1 MLSVAS
7 IFDANN
13 LEAVLPPGGSFD
25 SFISL
30 TLIRLDQ
37 ILSLSLGWIVTSV
50 SFRIHFF
57 SPFLPRAQSHWRKLS
72 YNNDQYILDIYHI
85 FYKHSFFFMF
95 GSVFCKNPTL
105 LTTGRIRMMKVCV
118 FFFPSREEAG
128 DEEKVWTLTHTHTS
142 TRASFNIHVKFII

>member
-13 LEAVLPPGGSFD
+13 LEAVLPPGGELRLFHLLDFD
-25 SFISL
+25 PPGSNP
-30 TLIRLDQ
+30 
-37 ILSLSLGWIVTSV
+37 LSLSLGWIVTSV

-57 SPFLPRAQSHWRKLS
+57 PPFLPRAQSHWRKLS

-128 DEEKVWTLTHTHTS
+128 DEEKVWTHTHTHTQAHALHLIY
-142 TRASFNIHVKFII
+142 T

>member
-30 TLIRLDQ
+30 TLIRLDL

-118 FFFPSREEAG
+118 FFPLSRRG
-128 DEEKVWTLTHTHTS
+128 RWWRKSLNSHTHTS